1 MAQKNP
7 GNWHSYSTPNDR
19 PPKTLFEVGET
30 KHLDFSVTEGKRPED
45 DTMSSYHVDEL
56 PTSLADRIKFQ
67 GFNLIT
73 HNPDYTIG
81 KSTFENF

>member
-1 MAQKNP
+1 MVQKNP

-56 PTSLADRIKFQ
+56 LVSLADRIKFQ

-81 KSTFENF
+81 KSIFENF

>member
-7 GNWHSYSTPNDR
+7 GNWRSYITPNDR

-45 DTMSSYHVDEL
+45 DTMSSYQVNKLHA
-56 PTSLADRIKFQ
+56 SLADRIKFQ

-73 HNPDYTIG
+73 HNLDYTIG
-81 KSTFENF
+81 KSIFENF

>member
-7 GNWHSYSTPNDR
+7 GNWCSYSTPNDR

-45 DTMSSYHVDEL
+45 DTMSSYHMDEL

-81 KSTFENF
+81 KSIFENF